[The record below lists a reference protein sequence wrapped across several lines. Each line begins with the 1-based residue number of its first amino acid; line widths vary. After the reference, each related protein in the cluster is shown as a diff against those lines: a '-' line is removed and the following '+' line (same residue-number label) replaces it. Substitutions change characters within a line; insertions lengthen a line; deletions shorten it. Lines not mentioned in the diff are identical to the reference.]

1 MVEAFNNIHPE
12 LTCSNAYQILKTPID
27 QLESKSDLY
36 TAAAHLINFP
46 GNQTEQILL
55 DLLVQS
61 SSEQAVRIAKRKAV
75 EVLARL
81 GATQSVS
88 VIGQCLESDD
98 IYLVENSVWALQQ
111 LKCCDP
117 VIIRRMI
124 SLLED
129 KTQNLRV
136 LIQCLASLRV
146 QESIESIR
154 LLQDSESLGVRG
166 AAISAIAQFT
176 NNKSDLDKIAE
187 HLTLPNQMDRQSAV
201 QDLIDSNA
209 SDFLP
214 EIVAAPVSPAFRMR
228 ACRQILIDSDSA
240 SIDSTMLP
248 FIDTILCDDPS
259 NINIIHE
266 YDQQPSADFLLQDLF
281 NTDFSR
287 CYLSMKSLRQCSS
300 EVLWPLM
307 SDLWEREAHNDYGA
321 HYFFM
326 RIFGSRSDWP
336 QAGLRHALEIIQES
350 IINCRPQFRKSRA
363 AAIQALHF
371 LSSDLFINTMPD
383 FLSESV
389 DAPWDC
395 RYMTVMCIENMAEMN
410 LSLKEKIL
418 SHFMVDSDVFVR
430 ARSEICLSRVR
441 ELSA

>member
-1 MVEAFNNIHPE
+1 MVDAFNNIHPE
-12 LTCSNAYQILKTPID
+12 LTCYNAYQILKTPID

-46 GNQTEQILL
+46 GNRTEQILL

-81 GATQSVS
+81 GATQSVP

-228 ACRQILIDSDSA
+228 ACRQILNDSDSML
-240 SIDSTMLP
+240 IDANILSL
-248 FIDTILCDDPS
+248 IDTVLCDDPS
-259 NINIIHE
+259 DIDIVHK
-266 YDQQPSADFLLQDLF
+266 YDQQPSVEFLLQDLF
-281 NTDFSR
+281 STDFSR
-287 CYLSMKSLRQCSS
+287 CYLALMGLRQCSS

-307 SDLWEREAHNDYGA
+307 SDLWAREAHNDYGA

-336 QAGLRHALEIIQES
+336 QDGLRHALEIIQES
-350 IINCRPQFRKSRA
+350 IINHVS
-363 AAIQALHF
+363 
-371 LSSDLFINTMPD
+371 
-383 FLSESV
+383 
-389 DAPWDC
+389 
-395 RYMTVMCIENMAEMN
+395 
-410 LSLKEKIL
+410 
-418 SHFMVDSDVFVR
+418 
-430 ARSEICLSRVR
+430 
-441 ELSA
+441 

>member
-1 MVEAFNNIHPE
+1 MVEDFNNIHPE
-12 LTCSNAYQILKTPID
+12 LTCDHAYQILSTPID
-27 QLESKSDLY
+27 QLESKSDFY

-46 GNQTEQILL
+46 GRQTEQILL
-55 DLLVQS
+55 DLLAQS
-61 SSEQAVRIAKRKAV
+61 SGKQAVRIAKRKAV

-81 GATQSVS
+81 GATQSVAA
-88 VIGQCLESDD
+88 IGQCLESDD

-117 VIIRRMI
+117 VIIKRML

-129 KTQNLRV
+129 KTQNLRI
-136 LIQCLASLRV
+136 LIQCLASLKV
-146 QESIESIR
+146 QEGIESIR
-154 LLQDSESLGVRG
+154 LLQDSESAGVRG
-166 AAISAIAQFT
+166 AAVSAIAQLT

-187 HLTLPNQMDRQSAV
+187 HLTLPNQMDRQSAL

-336 QAGLRHALEIIQES
+336 QAGLRHALQIIQES
-350 IINCRPQFRKSRA
+350 IINRRPQFRKSRA

-371 LSSDLFINTMPD
+371 LSPDLFIQSVPK
-383 FLSESV
+383 FLSAGV
-389 DAPWDC
+389 DVPWDC
-395 RYMTVMCIENMAEMN
+395 RYMTIICLESMAEVDVSLRENMLRQFVA
-410 LSLKEKIL
+410 
-418 SHFMVDSDVFVR
+418 DSDPFVR
-430 ARSEICLSRVR
+430 ARSESCLLR
-441 ELSA
+441 LSKISS